1 MIIQYKLLR
10 TTGRVIQYE
19 LDNYGSMLKV
29 NRQCEIG
36 SLVVNHWQRSYDETP
51 RFE

>member
-10 TTGRVIQYE
+10 TTGRVMFQYE
-19 LDNYGSMLKV
+19 LNNNDYGSMLKV

-36 SLVVNHWQRSYDETP
+36 SLVRLVNVEP
-51 RFE
+51 LAAII